1 MHGSTASGS
10 GDIRALSPASSPS
23 VGGGRPPPWGG
34 GREAKDDERKGESTR
49 AYIRVQLSRAH
60 LSPL

>member
-10 GDIRALSPASSPS
+10 GDIRALSSTSSPS
-23 VGGGRPPPWGG
+23 VGGGRFPPWGG
-34 GREAKDDERKGESTR
+34 GREAKDDERKGESR
-49 AYIRVQLSRAH
+49 ARIRVRLSRAH